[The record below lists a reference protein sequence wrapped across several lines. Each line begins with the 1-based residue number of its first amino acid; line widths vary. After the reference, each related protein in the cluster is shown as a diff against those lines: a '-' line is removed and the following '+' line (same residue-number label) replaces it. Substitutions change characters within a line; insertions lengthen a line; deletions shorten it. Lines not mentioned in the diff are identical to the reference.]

1 MNNIVE
7 NKQLFVIIFKFVAL
21 YEGFI
26 RGWSIKKNDNN
37 QLILTKKINN
47 LSDLEVND
55 MVNLLESIY

>member
-7 NKQLFVIIFKFVAL
+7 NKQLFIIIFKFVAL

-26 RGWSIKKNDNN
+26 RGWSLKKNDNN

-47 LSDLEVND
+47 LNQIEIND
-55 MVNLLESIY
+55 MINLLRNIY